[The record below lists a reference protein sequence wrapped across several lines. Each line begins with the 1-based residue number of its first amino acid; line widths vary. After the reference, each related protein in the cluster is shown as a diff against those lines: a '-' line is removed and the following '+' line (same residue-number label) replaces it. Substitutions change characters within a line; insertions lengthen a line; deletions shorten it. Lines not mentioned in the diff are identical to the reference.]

1 MSTVAHG
8 ALDYG
13 ELARLGLAPDDV
25 LDFSSNINP
34 FGPPEALVKALRNR
48 LSASLLARYPDRE
61 CLAVRERLAALHG
74 LSPAQILV
82 GNGSADLIALLMQTV
97 ARGKRVAV
105 LAPTFGEYAHAAA
118 LAGAT
123 VHLVPRPGWQHHP
136 DGTFARAPSDTIA
149 DCAARLAALAPDIV
163 VLCNPNNPTG
173 DLLTPDALARLR
185 HAAPSA
191 LWVFDAAYEPFCD
204 ALAQPATPDAHTIV
218 LHSLTKDFA
227 LAGIRLG
234 YLLAPP
240 DIVARLYAAQ
250 PPWNVNAL
258 AQQSALLALEMLDW
272 RTQTI
277 AALLVERR
285 RVEKGL
291 RVQGW
296 MPYPT
301 TTNFLLLPVGNGTHM
316 RRRLLTHG
324 ILVRDATSFGL
335 PHCIRIAVRRPAE
348 NDRLLACLGSPAS
361 QNA

>member
-8 ALDYG
+8 AFDYA
-13 ELARLGLAPDDV
+13 ELARLGLTPDDL

-34 FGPPEALVKALRNR
+34 FGPPADLVDGVRHA

-61 CLAVRERLAALHG
+61 CLAVRERLATLHG
-74 LSPAQILV
+74 LSPAHILV
-82 GNGSADLIALLMQTV
+82 GNGSADLIALLMQV
-97 ARGKRVAV
+97 LAQGKRVAV

-123 VHLVPRPGWQHHP
+123 VHRVPRPGWQRSP
-136 DGTFARAPSDTIA
+136 DGTFVRAPHDTIA
-149 DCAARLAALAPDIV
+149 DCAARLSALAPDIV

-173 DLLTPDALARLR
+173 DYLPPDVLNTLRRALPA
-185 HAAPSA
+185 A
-191 LWVFDAAYEPFCD
+191 LWVLDAAYEPFCD
-204 ALAQPATPDAHTIV
+204 ALAHPATPDAQTIV

-258 AQQSALLALEMLDW
+258 AQQAALLALNMLDW
-272 RTQTI
+272 RAETI
-277 AALLVERR
+277 AALLAERR
-285 RVEKGL
+285 RVENIL
-291 RVQGW
+291 QAHGW
-296 MPYPT
+296 TPYPT
-301 TTNFLLLPVGNGTHM
+301 TTNFLLLPVGNGAHM
-316 RRRLLTHG
+316 RQRLLAHG
-324 ILVRDATSFGL
+324 LLVRDATSFGL
-335 PHCIRIAVRRPAE
+335 PHCIRIAVRRSHE

-361 QNA
+361 HNT